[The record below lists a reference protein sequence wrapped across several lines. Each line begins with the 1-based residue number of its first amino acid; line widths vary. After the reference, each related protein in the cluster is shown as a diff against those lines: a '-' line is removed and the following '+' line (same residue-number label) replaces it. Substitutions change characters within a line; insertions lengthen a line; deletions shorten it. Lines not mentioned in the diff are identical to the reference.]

1 MGCVEAVETKGMG
14 KGSQVTVCSL
24 QSPQELRALA
34 GSESE
39 VRLVFLQLHHEVM
52 DVDELGPGWECAEL
66 GLGQH
71 TVEAMVEL
79 DQLGQRPLDDAG
91 SVSKVGKTPHYILTQ
106 GLH

>member
-1 MGCVEAVETKGMG
+1 MEAIEIKGMG
-14 KGSQVTVCSL
+14 KGSQVKMCDT
-24 QSPQELRALA
+24 QSTQEPRGGGG

-52 DVDELGPGWECAEL
+52 DVDELGPGRECAEL

-71 TVEAMVEL
+71 PVEAMVEL
-79 DQLGQRPLDDAG
+79 DQLGQCPLDDAG
-91 SVSKVGKTPHYILTQ
+91 SISEVGKTSHYILTQ

>member
-1 MGCVEAVETKGMG
+1 MEAIEIKGMG
-14 KGSQVTVCSL
+14 KGSQVKMCDT
-24 QSPQELRALA
+24 QSTQELRGGGG

-52 DVDELGPGWECAEL
+52 DVDELGPGRECAEL
-66 GLGQH
+66 GLRQH
-71 TVEAMVEL
+71 PVEAMVEL

-91 SVSKVGKTPHYILTQ
+91 SISEVGKTSHYILTQ